1 MAVVLRSSE
10 VADLMDLG
18 TAMAVLER
26 TYAEQADGQ
35 VRAIPPL
42 RLMDRGI
49 RVVAGGLARSDR
61 VGLRLSPTGGDAV
74 ALVYEMTSGRLLS
87 IMNYPFSE
95 LRIAATVGLALD
107 RLAGEDVRSAALIG
121 SGRLAPSLLQA
132 ATGLR
137 PIEHVR
143 VYSPSPERR
152 EAFARRASSDFGIQV
167 TAVSDPRQA
176 LAGAEIVL
184 VSTNSPEPA
193 LRGEWLRP
201 GLPVFGCGRPNE
213 FDDDT
218 YLRAALIV
226 VSSKTHELG
235 YYDTEL
241 DQPLVRLSQQDRI
254 DWADI
259 VELGELVAS
268 EAPPPGLADG
278 IAVFRESQGGYS
290 DVALASF
297 AYEEA
302 VRNGRGQA
310 IVLD

>member
-1 MAVVLRSSE
+1 MTVLLKSSE
-10 VADLMDLG
+10 VEDLVDLR
-18 TAMAVLER
+18 TAMTVLEE
-26 TYAEQADGQ
+26 TYRDQANGQ
-35 VRAIPPL
+35 VKAIPPL

-49 RVVAGGLARSDR
+49 RLVAGGLGRPDR
-61 VGLRLSPTGGDAV
+61 VGLRVSPTGGDAL
-74 ALVYEMTSGRLLS
+74 ALVYEMSSGKLLS

-107 RLAGEDVRSAALIG
+107 RLAGPEVKSTALIG
-121 SGRLAPSLLQA
+121 SGRLAPTLLQA

-143 VYSPSPERR
+143 VYSRSAERR
-152 EAFARRASSDFGIQV
+152 EAFAQRASRDFGIEAE
-167 TAVSDPRQA
+167 AVSDPREA
-176 LAGAEIVL
+176 LAEAEMVL

-201 GLPVFGCGRPNE
+201 GLAVFGCGRPNE

-218 YLRAALIV
+218 YLRASLIV

-241 DQPLVRLSQQDRI
+241 DRPLIRLSEDEQI
-254 DWADI
+254 SWAE
-259 VELGELVAS
+259 VMELGELVSRDRAL
-268 EAPPPGLADG
+268 EGLTDG

-290 DVALASF
+290 DVALAAF

-302 VRNGRGQA
+302 VRQGRGQT
-310 IVLD
+310 IVID

>member
-1 MAVVLRSSE
+1 MTVLLRSAE
-10 VADLMDLG
+10 VDDLMDLR
-18 TAMAVLER
+18 TAMTVLER
-26 TYAEQADGQ
+26 TYVDQADGQ
-35 VRAIPPL
+35 VKAIPPL

-49 RVVAGGLARSDR
+49 RLVAGGLDRADR
-61 VGLRLSPTGGDAV
+61 VGLRVSATGGDAL
-74 ALVYEMTSGRLLS
+74 ALIYEMSSGKLLS
-87 IMNYPFSE
+87 IMNYPFSS

-107 RLAGEDVRSAALIG
+107 RLAAPEVRSAALIG
-121 SGRLAPSLLQA
+121 SGRLAPALLQA

-137 PIEHVR
+137 PIERVS
-143 VYSPSPERR
+143 VYSRSAQRR
-152 EAFARRASSDFGIQV
+152 EAFAGQASSEFGVEV
-167 TAVSDPRQA
+167 TAVSDPREA
-176 LAGAEIVL
+176 LDRADIVL

-201 GLPVFGCGRPNE
+201 GLAVLGCGRPNE

-226 VSSKTHELG
+226 VSSKAHELG

-241 DQPLVRLSQQDRI
+241 DRPLIRLSGEKRI
-254 DWADI
+254 AWEDV
-259 VELGELVAS
+259 VELGELVARD
-268 EAPPPGLADG
+268 EPPPGLQDG

-290 DVALASF
+290 DVALASY

-302 VRNGRGQA
+302 VRKGRGQT

>member
-1 MAVVLRSSE
+1 MTVLLRSSE
-10 VADLMDLG
+10 VEDLMDLE
-18 TAMAVLER
+18 TAMAVLEEI
-26 TYAEQADGQ
+26 YIDQANGQ
-35 VRAIPPL
+35 VKAIPPL

-49 RVVAGGLARSDR
+49 RLVAGALDRPDR
-61 VGLRLSPTGGDAV
+61 VGVRLSPTGGDAL
-74 ALVYEMTSGRLLS
+74 ALVYEMTSGRLLA

-107 RLAGEDVRSAALIG
+107 RLAGPRVKTAALIG
-121 SGRLAPSLLQA
+121 SGRLAPTLLQA

-143 VYSPSPERR
+143 VYSRSAGRR
-152 EAFARRASSDFGIQV
+152 EAFARRASGDFGV
-167 TAVSDPRQA
+167 EVVAVSDPREA
-176 LAGAEIVL
+176 LTGAEMVL

-226 VSSKTHELG
+226 VSSKPHELG
-235 YYDTEL
+235 YYDTQL
-241 DQPLVRLSQQDRI
+241 DQPLIRLSGEKRI
-254 DWADI
+254 DWED
-259 VELGELVAS
+259 VMELGHLVAR
-268 EAPPPGLADG
+268 EGPPPGLEDG

-290 DVALASF
+290 DLALANF

-302 VRNGRGQA
+302 ARKGRGQA

>member
-1 MAVVLRSSE
+1 M
-10 VADLMDLG
+10 ADLMDLG

-26 TYAEQADGQ
+26 TYIEQADGQ

-49 RVVAGGLARSDR
+49 RVVAGGLARADR

-143 VYSPSPERR
+143 VYSRSSERR
-152 EAFARRASSDFGIQV
+152 EAFARWAASDFGIEV
-167 TAVSDPRQA
+167 TAVSDPRTA

-193 LRGEWLRP
+193 LRGEWLRA

-218 YLRAALIV
+218 YLGAALIV

-241 DQPLVRLSQQDRI
+241 DQPLVRLSREDRI
-254 DWADI
+254 DWADV
-259 VELGELVAS
+259 VELGELVAR
-268 EAPPPGLADG
+268 EEPPPGLADG

>member
-1 MAVVLRSSE
+1 MTVLLRSSE
-10 VADLMDLG
+10 VEDLVDLK
-18 TAMAVLER
+18 TAMAVLEEI
-26 TYAEQADGQ
+26 YIDQANGQ

-42 RLMDRGI
+42 RLMGRGI
-49 RVVAGGLARSDR
+49 RMVAGGLDQPDR
-61 VGLRLSPTGGDAV
+61 VGVRLSPTGGDAL

-107 RLAGEDVRSAALIG
+107 RLTGPRVKTAALIG

-137 PIEHVR
+137 PIECVR
-143 VYSPSPERR
+143 VYSRSAERR
-152 EAFARRASSDFGIQV
+152 ETFARRASGDFDV
-167 TAVSDPRQA
+167 EVVAVSDPREA
-176 LAGAEIVL
+176 LAGAEMVL

-213 FDDDT
+213 FDDET

-235 YYDTEL
+235 YYDTQL
-241 DQPLVRLSQQDRI
+241 DQPLIRLSREDRI
-254 DWADI
+254 AWDD
-259 VELGELVAS
+259 VLELGHLVARES
-268 EAPPPGLADG
+268 PSPVLEDG
-278 IAVFRESQGGYS
+278 FAVFRESQGGYS
-290 DVALASF
+290 DVALANF

-302 VRNGRGQA
+302 VRRNRGQP

>member
-1 MAVVLRSSE
+1 MTILLRSSE
-10 VADLMDLG
+10 VEDVMDLK
-18 TAMAVLER
+18 TAMAVLEE
-26 TYAEQADGQ
+26 TYVDQANGQ
-35 VRAIPPL
+35 VKAIPPL

-49 RVVAGGLARSDR
+49 RLVAGGLGRPDR

-74 ALVYEMTSGRLLS
+74 ALLYEMSSGRLLS
-87 IMNYPFSE
+87 LMNYPFSE

-107 RLAGEDVRSAALIG
+107 RLAPQDARSAALIG

-137 PIEHVR
+137 PIERVR
-143 VYSPSPERR
+143 VYSRSSERR
-152 EAFARRASSDFGIQV
+152 EAFAQRAARDFGV
-167 TAVSDPRQA
+167 EAAAVSTPREA

-193 LRGEWLRP
+193 LCGEWLQP
-201 GLPVFGCGRPNE
+201 GVPVFGCGRPNE

-235 YYDTEL
+235 YYDTQL
-241 DQPLVRLSQQDRI
+241 DQPLLRLSRENRL
-254 DWADI
+254 DWDDVA
-259 VELGELVAS
+259 ELGELVAR
-268 EAPPPGLADG
+268 EGPPPGLEDG

-290 DVALASF
+290 DVALANF
-297 AYEEA
+297 AYEQA
-302 VRNGRGQA
+302 VREGRGQA

>member
-1 MAVVLRSSE
+1 MTVLLRSSE
-10 VADLMDLG
+10 VEDLMDLE
-18 TAMAVLER
+18 TAMAVLEEI
-26 TYAEQADGQ
+26 YVDQANGQ
-35 VRAIPPL
+35 VKAIPPL

-49 RVVAGGLARSDR
+49 RLVAGALDRPDR
-61 VGLRLSPTGGDAV
+61 VGVRFSPTGGDAL

-107 RLAGEDVRSAALIG
+107 RLAGPRVKTAALIG
-121 SGRLAPSLLQA
+121 SGRLAPTLLQA

-143 VYSPSPERR
+143 VYSRSAGRR
-152 EAFARRASSDFGIQV
+152 EAFARRASDDFGV
-167 TAVSDPRQA
+167 EVVAVSDPREA
-176 LAGAEIVL
+176 LAGAEMVL

-193 LRGEWLRP
+193 LRGEWLPR

-213 FDDDT
+213 FDDET

-235 YYDTEL
+235 YYDTQL
-241 DQPLVRLSQQDRI
+241 DQPLIRLSREKRI
-254 DWADI
+254 DWES
-259 VELGELVAS
+259 VMELGDLVAR
-268 EAPPPGLADG
+268 EGPPPGLEDG

-290 DVALASF
+290 DLALANF

-302 VRNGRGQA
+302 ARKGRGQT